1 MKNHYVLKATAA
13 DRPCFVCSKFTT
25 AVLTSSDNSNDDW
38 FYVCKSHLTDT
49 HFCTIMGGG
58 TSPKPLSPAVSP
70 KPKAKATDAKAESNS
85 VSDLLTGIGTGIW
98 NSWKGSPKSEDKD
111 DSKGKDDKSKERDE
125 VAQNPP
131 ATPSPPP
138 NQPRSSPATYILH
151 RDFYYLRERE
161 VQKRRQKKEA
171 AAKLHT
177 MKFPEVPKT
186 LPPSLAKPR

>member
-25 AVLTSSDNSNDDW
+25 AVLTCSDNSNDDW
-38 FYVCKSHLTDT
+38 FYVCKTHLTDS
-49 HFCTIMGGG
+49 HFCTIIGGS
-58 TSPKPLSPAVSP
+58 SPRPSSPAVSP
-70 KPKAKATDAKAESNS
+70 KPKPKTTDTKAESNS

-98 NSWKGSPKSEDKD
+98 NTWKGSPKADDKD
-111 DSKGKDDKSKERDE
+111 DSKEKDDKSKERAE
-125 VAQNPP
+125 AAAPNPP
-131 ATPSPPP
+131 VTPSPPP
-138 NQPRSSPATYILH
+138 NQPKATAATYVLH

-177 MKFPEVPKT
+177 MQFPEVPKT

>member
-138 NQPRSSPATYILH
+138 NQPRSSPATYIL
-151 RDFYYLRERE
+151 
-161 VQKRRQKKEA
+161 QKRRQKKEA

>member
-1 MKNHYVLKATAA
+1 
-13 DRPCFVCSKFTT
+13 
-25 AVLTSSDNSNDDW
+25 
-38 FYVCKSHLTDT
+38 
-49 HFCTIMGGG
+49 MGGG

-70 KPKAKATDAKAESNS
+70 KPKAKATAAKAESNS